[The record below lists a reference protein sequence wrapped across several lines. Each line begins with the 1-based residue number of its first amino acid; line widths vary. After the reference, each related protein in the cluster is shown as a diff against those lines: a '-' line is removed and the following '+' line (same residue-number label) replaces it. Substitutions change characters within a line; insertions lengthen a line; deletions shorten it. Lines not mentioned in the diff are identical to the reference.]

1 MKMIPRLLGNVL
13 VKINKFPISMAESEN
28 VVEKV
33 AEI

>member
-13 VKINKFPISMAESEN
+13 VKINKFPVSMLEGETA
-28 VVEKV
+28 VEKV